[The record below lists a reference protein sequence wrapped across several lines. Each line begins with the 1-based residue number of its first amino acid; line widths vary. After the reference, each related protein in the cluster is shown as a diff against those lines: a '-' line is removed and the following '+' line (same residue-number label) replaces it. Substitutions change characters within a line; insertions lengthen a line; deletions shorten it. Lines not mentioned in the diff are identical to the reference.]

1 MGRVDIASLLDVP
14 PTAPRFIDCTTRWSE
29 RLGMS
34 LRRYPFGDYA
44 RKGSSRVRIF
54 RVGRHPVGSRP
65 QVEVRRSSV
74 IGMRRGAVDESGEVT
89 LHLPCERRSV
99 RASRR
104 ALDRLLRARGWRD
117 VDIQWAQLAVSELV
131 SNAVV
136 HARSDLI
143 VRIRVNGR
151 VRLEVSD
158 RDARAAVVP
167 RAVEPDRL
175 GGRGPPAGGAGQPPL
190 GSGARR
196 RRQDRLVRGRAP
208 RVGART
214 GGLTAPGLRTPN
226 IRPGA

>member
-1 MGRVDIASLLDVP
+1 
-14 PTAPRFIDCTTRWSE
+14 
-29 RLGMS
+29 
-34 LRRYPFGDYA
+34 
-44 RKGSSRVRIF
+44 
-54 RVGRHPVGSRP
+54 
-65 QVEVRRSSV
+65 
-74 IGMRRGAVDESGEVT
+74 VDESEEVT

-167 RAVEPDRL
+167 RAVGPDHT
-175 GGRGPPAGGAGQPPL
+175 GGRGLNLVAQISRRWGVARGAGGKTVWCEVE
-190 GSGARR
+190 RR
-196 RRQDRLVRGRAP
+196 GPELAQ
-208 RVGART
+208 VG
-214 GGLTAPGLRTPN
+214 
-226 IRPGA
+226 

>member
-1 MGRVDIASLLDVP
+1 
-14 PTAPRFIDCTTRWSE
+14 
-29 RLGMS
+29 
-34 LRRYPFGDYA
+34 
-44 RKGSSRVRIF
+44 
-54 RVGRHPVGSRP
+54 
-65 QVEVRRSSV
+65 
-74 IGMRRGAVDESGEVT
+74 VDESGEVT

-104 ALDRLLRARGWRD
+104 ALDRLLRARGWSD

-167 RAVEPDRL
+167 RAVEPDCQ
-175 GGRGPPAGGAGQPPL
+175 GGRGLQLVAQVSRRWGVARGAGGKTVWCEVE
-190 GSGARR
+190 RR
-196 RRQDRLVRGRAP
+196 GPELAQ
-208 RVGART
+208 VG
-214 GGLTAPGLRTPN
+214 
-226 IRPGA
+226 